1 MASCAI
7 LFEGGEDMALR
18 IELQKRIERKQAE
31 IREHEEAIRMAQAYI
46 QGLQDTLKL
55 IPKEDEFGQVSTAF
69 RHGSN
74 VAKARDALQ
83 AAGRPM
89 HISDILKAMGQPADK
104 KHRLALA
111 GSIASYARKD
121 QVFKKT
127 APNTFG
133 LLEFDVNESEQA
145 LSDEAVAGFADVLT
159 GIGGTRAK

>member
-1 MASCAI
+1 MS
-7 LFEGGEDMALR
+7 LR
-18 IELQKRIERKQAE
+18 VELQKRIERKSAE
-31 IREHEEAIRMAQAYI
+31 IREHEELIRQAQAYV

-55 IPKEDEFGQVSTAF
+55 IPKEDEYGQPSTAF

-74 VAKARDALQ
+74 VAKARDVLRS
-83 AAGRPM
+83 AGKPL
-89 HISDILKAMGQPADK
+89 HISDILKAMGQTADK

-133 LLEFDVNESEQA
+133 LLELDDA
-145 LSDEAVAGFADVLT
+145 DENAPTAYSTEERARFEIDLT
-159 GIGGTRAK
+159 AIGGTRAK

>member
-1 MASCAI
+1 MS
-7 LFEGGEDMALR
+7 LR
-18 IELQKRIERKQAE
+18 VELQKRIERKNTE
-31 IREHEEAIRMAQAYI
+31 IREHEEFIRQAQAYI

-55 IPKEDEFGQVSTAF
+55 IPKEDEFGQPNTAF

-74 VAKARDALQ
+74 VAKARDVLV
-83 AAGRPM
+83 AAARPM
-89 HISDILKAMGQPADK
+89 HIIEILKAMGQPTDK

-133 LLEFDVNESEQA
+133 LLDFEEEIPIMPEPMDLGLNIVNVGASMA
-145 LSDEAVAGFADVLT
+145 ATS
-159 GIGGTRAK
+159 KNK

>member
-1 MASCAI
+1 
-7 LFEGGEDMALR
+7 MALR
-18 IELQKRIERKQAE
+18 LELQKRIERKQAE
-31 IREHEEAIRMAQAYI
+31 IREHEEQIRQAQAYM

-74 VAKARDALQ
+74 VAKARDALK

-89 HISDILKAMGQPADK
+89 HISDLLKAMGQPTDK

-133 LLEFDVNESEQA
+133 LLEFEEPFEMDLGTYGIANSEA
-145 LSDEAVAGFADVLT
+145 LGDSLT
-159 GIGGTRAK
+159 GIGGISKAK

>member
-1 MASCAI
+1 
-7 LFEGGEDMALR
+7 MALR
-18 IELQKRIERKQAE
+18 VELQKRIERKQAE
-31 IREHEEAIRMAQAYI
+31 IREHEELIRQAQAYI

-74 VAKARDALQ
+74 VAKARDVLS
-83 AAGRPM
+83 AAGHPM
-89 HISDILKAMGQPADK
+89 HISEILKAMGQPPDK

-133 LLEFDVNESEQA
+133 LLDFDETIDEGIKLTQA
-145 LSDEAVAGFADVLT
+145 DSVIYGTLLT
-159 GIGGTRAK
+159 GIGGNKAK